1 MFKKLKA
8 WWQLKRAQHSEF
20 YAPPAEP
27 AVNRTTANPRY
38 GIKQDLERTVTIQK
52 MLAGALVPGKRLVR
66 FEVVA
71 HYSDGAKQVLR
82 EETSPYT
89 KVHVEVMADGTMHY
103 IVNTNRLDEAP
114 VWTEELKKTQEQS
127 NSL

>member
-27 AVNRTTANPRY
+27 AVDRTTAKPRHN
-38 GIKQDLERTVTIQK
+38 IKQDIERTATIEK

-66 FEVVA
+66 FEIVA

-103 IVNTNRLDEAP
+103 IVDTSRLNETS
-114 VWTEELKKTQEQS
+114 VWADKLKKTEEQS